1 MLNAM
6 LHAYEPIRALCGSEA
21 RFRLARALYEQPKTA
36 FHLRGLAAAARVDP
50 SQALKLLRE
59 FVAAGLCMEIGEAPF
74 RKYQAAMDYPL
85 AKALAETFGGSFK
98 AADEHAVE
106 PEVNLGEAPVLRSLL
121 WTGRK
126 RTRIPAREA
135 FKHYENNWRFIRE
148 KQMGPRER
156 KLFEQLKR
164 DYGRG
169 LVNG

>member
-1 MLNAM
+1 M
-6 LHAYEPIRALCGSEA
+6 LHAYEPVRALCGSEA
-21 RFRLARALYEQPKTA
+21 RFRLARALYEQPQTA

-59 FVAAGLCMEIGEAPF
+59 FVAAGLCTDIGEAPF
-74 RKYQAAMDYPL
+74 KRYQAGTDHPL
-85 AKALAETFGGSFK
+85 AHALTETFAGVAEAGDAT
-98 AADEHAVE
+98 AAE
-106 PEVNLGEAPVLRSLL
+106 PEVNLGETPVLRSLL

-126 RTRIPAREA
+126 RNRIPAREA

-148 KQMGPRER
+148 AQMDAREK

>member
-1 MLNAM
+1 M

-21 RFRLARALYEQPKTA
+21 RFRLARALYEQPHTA

-50 SQALKLLRE
+50 SQALKLLRA
-59 FVAAGLCMEIGEAPF
+59 FVAAGLCTEIGAAPF
-74 RKYQAAMDYPL
+74 KRYQAATDHPL
-85 AKALAETFGGSFK
+85 ANALAKTFGGGVE
-98 AADEHAVE
+98 AAEE
-106 PEVNLGEAPVLRSLL
+106 PAAQAQVNLADTPVLRSLL

-126 RTRIPAREA
+126 RTRIPAHEA
-135 FKHYENNWRFIRE
+135 FKHYENNWRFISE
-148 KQMGPRER
+148 TQMDVQER